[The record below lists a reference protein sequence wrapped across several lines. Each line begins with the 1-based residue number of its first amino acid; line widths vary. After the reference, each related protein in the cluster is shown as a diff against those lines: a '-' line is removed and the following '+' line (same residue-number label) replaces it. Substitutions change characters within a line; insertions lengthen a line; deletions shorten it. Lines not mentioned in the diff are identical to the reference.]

1 MRSHLEQL
9 LELQKDLDINIT
21 TFQAET
27 PVDEYK
33 SFLGELK
40 NINNQNMQTVSRFM
54 VRKCNR

>member
-9 LELQKDLDINIT
+9 LEMQKEFDKSIT
-21 TFQAET
+21 TFHAET

-33 SFLGELK
+33 SFLDELK
-40 NINNQNMQTVSRFM
+40 KINNQNMQTLSRYM